1 MLDAELRTVLRRYP
15 ATVWLWLLLP
25 GTSWRSRILP
35 VDRPALAPLRRAA
48 MLAMGLILVVGLG
61 VSWNLSRERSLSVSV
76 ESVRRVLEPPA
87 VSAAPVAVAAVSVS
101 AGVEEPSPEIA
112 PEPEPTLAERRTQPA
127 LFGSAKVTAVYQG
140 HSVGGVRVEK
150 VDPGS
155 FWSEV
160 GVRSGDVVIAR
171 NGDPIDTPAA
181 MVALLNAMERDG
193 VIRLR
198 VRGPDADERTLYYSP
213 PR

>member
-1 MLDAELRTVLRRYP
+1 MLDADLRTVLRRYP
-15 ATVWLWLLLP
+15 AAVWLWLLLP
-25 GTSWRSRILP
+25 GTSWRRRILP
-35 VDRPALAPLRRAA
+35 VDRPVLAPLRRAA
-48 MLAMGLILVVGLG
+48 MLTAGLLLGVGLG
-61 VSWNLSRERSLSVSV
+61 VSWNLFRERPLPVPV

-87 VSAAPVAVAAVSVS
+87 VSAAPVVAVSVS
-101 AGVEEPSPEIA
+101 AGLEEPAPEVV